1 MTTRRRLLV
10 IAVTAL
16 VSVSATVFA
25 QRVFENEPAVAGATA
40 VSMRSSVLDEDREYF
55 VHLPESYPADSTTRY
70 PVLYVLDGLYQSG
83 PTAESAA
90 LLARIGVIPPMII
103 IGVPSMDAKRRN
115 RDYTPPEMK
124 LDTDAATSPMG
135 AADRFHSFLKTEL
148 ITRIERDYRT
158 ARPRMLAGYSRGG
171 LFVIYSE
178 LLDPSL
184 FDARFAHSPAL
195 WREDGVIVTRLQRAL
210 QARSLPR
217 GFLYLSLGS
226 EESDN
231 MTGAFKHA
239 VAVLEANP
247 SPALAW
253 RADFSAGGTHDSNPR
268 LSTPV
273 GLCAMFNVPAAR
285 SCRPNTTLRLYGHA
299 KDPIE

>member
-1 MTTRRRLLV
+1 V
-10 IAVTAL
+10 ILVTAL
-16 VSVSATVFA
+16 VSVSATIFA

-55 VHLPESYPADSTTRY
+55 VHLPEAYRADSTTRY
-70 PVLYVLDGLYQSG
+70 PVLYVLDGMYQSG

-124 LDTDAATSPMG
+124 LNTDAATSPMG

-158 ARPRMLAGYSRGG
+158 ARPRMLAGWSRGG

-195 WREDGVIVTRLQRAL
+195 WREDDVIVTRLQRAL
-210 QARSLPR
+210 QARSRPR

-226 EESDN
+226 EENDN
-231 MTGAFKHA
+231 MTAAFKHA
-239 VAVLEANP
+239 VAVLEATP

-273 GLCAMFNVPAAR
+273 GLCAMFNVHADR
-285 SCRPNTTLRLYGHA
+285 SCRPDATLGLYGHA
-299 KDPIE
+299 KDSIQ